1 MPFNIL
7 TIPEFDKNIKKLA
20 KHYKNI
26 KVDLSS
32 LVLELQNNPK
42 LGTHLFQNCYK
53 IRVANSSIPTGKS
66 KGFRVIAYCIDDE
79 QNIYLLSI
87 YSKSDQENITDTEII
102 ELLKQIQ

>member
-53 IRVANSSIPTGKS
+53 IRVANSSRFNRDFLIFFVPYLAKVKNTPVLTVKTIYFS
-66 KGFRVIAYCIDDE
+66 AY
-79 QNIYLLSI
+79 QARP
-87 YSKSDQENITDTEII
+87 
-102 ELLKQIQ
+102 